1 MRKRLWMTMIIAAS
15 CGAGV
20 EMHAADWASGIA
32 MTNEAAFFDAVDLK
46 RKELADVREA
56 VAKEDWAAA
65 KTAWGEYV
73 VEHMLPRWMWSWRDL
88 DKIEAYLTK
97 RGAWDGNLEIA
108 DKRLRGEF
116 HPSFIGHQSFLG
128 DLARAYIVTKDPKY
142 AEAWASLI
150 SNWIAENPVSSN
162 DSRGAWHRLVTPA
175 RSSLWFKT
183 MNQMVGSPV
192 FDTELRYQMTRSLF
206 EHARVLHRNPRLA
219 GRLNLT
225 NIHSGMAN
233 GLAMLAIM
241 LPEAKESGD
250 WWKLA
255 CIKVG
260 EHMMRGVY
268 PDGAYYELTPLYH
281 YWVTDQF
288 LTVMLLANKNGVDAQ
303 ELFERH
309 EKMYEY
315 MMHISTPDRGWMPI
329 ADADD
334 GLWKVPVAMTTAA
347 LLYGRPDMRYLGPDD
362 VPLGGDSERDTQHYQ
377 IVWQFPY
384 EKLAA
389 YPAMPAAAPAFLSHM
404 MPYAQYGVM
413 RTGWHKQDR
422 MLLVDYAPES
432 GPHTHAD
439 YLQVLL
445 YSGGRHQL
453 LDLGSGPG
461 YQSEDRPYYISE
473 QAHNVLFVNGAG
485 IGRKARPEV
494 ITWSIKPG
502 AEFTS
507 GKVASERR
515 RKKNEKPF
523 TQQRSVLFV
532 KPDYWVVV
540 DHVSGEQESPIIT
553 RRFHLPP
560 NEAKS
565 DAHAVRTTFEE
576 GDNIWLH
583 AADGASATVQF
594 DVLPSGT
601 NGANP
606 VAVFEGQTPLPAA
619 LSMLLVPFSDEKQIP
634 TVERV
639 DSAGS
644 ETVALRVTF
653 QDGLTDWITVAP
665 TERELTAGKRSGS
678 GMALCV
684 RTDKDG
690 EETAFELFGVIPL
703 QTTAS
708 E

>member
-1 MRKRLWMTMIIAAS
+1 MKKRALMTMMIAGL
-15 CGAGV
+15 CCAGM
-20 EMHAADWASGIA
+20 EARADWATGIA
-32 MTNEAAFFDAVDLK
+32 FTNEAAFFDAVDLT
-46 RKELADVREA
+46 RKELADVRAA
-56 VAKEDWAAA
+56 VEKEDWQRA
-65 KTAWGEYV
+65 KEAWGDYV
-73 VEHMLPRWMWSWRDL
+73 VEHMLPRWMWSHRDL
-88 DKIEAYLTK
+88 DKIEAYLKK
-97 RGAWDGNLEIA
+97 RGGWDGRLEIA

-116 HPSFIGHQSFLG
+116 HPSFIGHQTFLG
-128 DLARAYIVTKDPKY
+128 DLARAYMVTKESKY

-150 SNWIAENPVSSN
+150 RNWIAENPVSAN
-162 DSRGAWHRLVTPA
+162 DSRGPWHRLPTPMRA
-175 RSSLWFKT
+175 STWFKT

-192 FDTELRYQMTRSLF
+192 FDTELRYQMSRSLY

-255 CIKVG
+255 HIKVG

-288 LTVMLLANKNGVDAQ
+288 LTVMLLANKNGVEAS

-309 EKMYEY
+309 EKMYEF
-315 MMHISTPDRGWMPI
+315 MMHLSTPDRAWMPI
-329 ADADD
+329 SDADD
-334 GLWKVPVAMTTAA
+334 GVWKVPVAMTTAA

-362 VPLGGDSERDTQHYQ
+362 VPLGGNDERDTQHYQ
-377 IVWQFPY
+377 IVWQFSP
-384 EKLAA
+384 EKLES
-389 YPAMPAAAPAFLSHM
+389 YSTMPAAAPAFLSHM

-413 RTGWHKQDR
+413 RTGWHKEDR
-422 MLLVDYAPES
+422 MLLIDYAPES

-445 YSGGRHQL
+445 YSGGRHLL
-453 LDLGSGPG
+453 LDLGPGPG
-461 YQSEDRPYYISE
+461 YHSEDRAYYISE

-485 IGRKARPEV
+485 IGRKTRPEV
-494 ITWSIKPG
+494 ITWSVKPG

-515 RKKNEKPF
+515 RKKGQEPF

-540 DHVSGEQESPIIT
+540 DHVNGSQESPTIM

-560 NEAKS
+560 NEARS
-565 DAHAVRTTFEE
+565 DAHAVRTTFED

-583 AADGASATVQF
+583 AADGAAARVQV
-594 DVLPSGT
+594 DVLPSGA

-606 VAVFEGQTPLPAA
+606 VAVFEGQASLPAA
-619 LSMLLVPFSDEKQIP
+619 LSMVLVPFSDDKQIP
-634 TVERV
+634 SVERLEST
-639 DSAGS
+639 DS

-653 QDGLTDWITVAP
+653 QDGRTDWIAVAP
-665 TERELTAGKRSGS
+665 TERELKAGKRTGT

-690 EETAFELFGVIPL
+690 KETAFELFGMEPL
-703 QTTAS
+703 VKDAG

>member
-1 MRKRLWMTMIIAAS
+1 MTMVSIS
-15 CGAGV
+15 CFCAGLDT
-20 EMHAADWASGIA
+20 HAADWAADIA
-32 MTNEAAFFDAVDLK
+32 IKDEAAFFDAIDLT

-56 VAKEDWAAA
+56 VAKEDWQAA

-88 DKIEAYLTK
+88 DRIEAYLKK
-97 RGAWDGNLEIA
+97 RGGWDGNLEIA

-150 SNWIAENPVSSN
+150 RNWIADNPVSSN

-175 RSSLWFKT
+175 RSGIWFKT
-183 MNQMVGSPV
+183 MNQMVDSPV
-192 FDTELRYQMTRSLF
+192 FDTELRYLMTRSLF

-255 CIKVG
+255 HIKVG

-288 LTVMLLANKNGVDAQ
+288 LTVMLLANKNGVEAS
-303 ELFERH
+303 ELFARH
-309 EKMYEY
+309 EKMYEF
-315 MMHISTPDRGWMPI
+315 MMHLSTPDRAWMPI

-347 LLYGRPDMRYLGPDD
+347 LLYGRQDMRYLGPDD
-362 VPLGGDSERDTQHYQ
+362 VPLGGDDERDTQHYQ

-389 YPAMPAAAPAFLSHM
+389 YPAMPAVAPSFLSHM

-413 RTGWHKQDR
+413 RTGWHKEDS
-422 MLLVDYAPES
+422 MLLIDYAPES

-445 YSGGRHQL
+445 YSGGRHLL
-453 LDLGSGPG
+453 LDLGPGPG
-461 YQSEDRPYYISE
+461 YQSEERPYYISE
-473 QAHNVLFVNGAG
+473 RAHNVLFVDGAA
-485 IGRKARPEV
+485 IGRKTRPSV
-494 ITWSIKPG
+494 ITWSVKPG

-507 GKVASERR
+507 GKATSERH
-515 RKKNEKPF
+515 RKRKSGPF

-540 DHVSGEQESPIIT
+540 DHVSGGQESPTIT

-560 NEAKS
+560 NEVKS
-565 DAHAVRTTFEE
+565 NEHTVRTTFEE
-576 GDNIWLH
+576 GENIWLH
-583 AADGASATVQF
+583 AADGASASVQI

-601 NGANP
+601 KGTNP
-606 VAVFEGQTPLPAA
+606 VAVFERQATLPAT
-619 LSMLLVPFSDEKQIP
+619 LSMLLVPFSDDKQIP
-634 TVERV
+634 AVARVESV
-639 DSAGS
+639 DS
-644 ETVALRVTF
+644 ETVLLRVSF
-653 QDGLTDWITVAP
+653 EDGRTDWIAVAP
-665 TERELTAGKRSGS
+665 TERELAAGKRTGK

-690 EETAFELFGVIPL
+690 KETAFELFGVEPL
-703 QTTAS
+703 AKP
-708 E
+708 